1 MYPCK
6 HVSQRARRISFAKL
20 ATDVAQS
27 GVEQRQLAMVHARKE
42 VVEEVVPKCR
52 QHQRKVRLLNI
63 SAQDK
68 AFP

>member
-1 MYPCK
+1 MHPCE
-6 HVSQRARRISFAKL
+6 HVGQRARRISFAKL

-27 GVEQRQLAMVHARKE
+27 GVEQRQLAVVHARKE
-42 VVEEVVPKCR
+42 MVEEVVPKCR
-52 QHQRKVRLLNI
+52 QYQGQVRLLNI